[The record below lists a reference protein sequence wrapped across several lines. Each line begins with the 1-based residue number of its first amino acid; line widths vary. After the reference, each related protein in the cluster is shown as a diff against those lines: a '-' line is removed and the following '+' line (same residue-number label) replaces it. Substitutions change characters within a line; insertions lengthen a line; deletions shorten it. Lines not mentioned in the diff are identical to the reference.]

1 MPGASGGLPA
11 PATAPATAPALGGPA
26 AGPAPGPGGAAAGG
40 QTIVATLDLVGQGLN
55 PLSSKDSDALL
66 GVISKIIAPHNG
78 TVSSVRLGQ
87 VQVCAFLNVFSS
99 VRLLKPHHV
108 GERILTCRTALC
120 CAALKRAH
128 CLHGFDLRPT
138 ILRLPIRTQY
148 LGCHY
153 CNID

>member
-26 AGPAPGPGGAAAGG
+26 AAPAPGPAAAAGGG

-66 GVISKIIAPHNG
+66 SVISKIIGPHNA

-87 VQVCAFLNVFSS
+87 VQVCILCILSS
-99 VRLLKPHHV
+99 CSCYIKPS
-108 GERILTCRTALC
+108 
-120 CAALKRAH
+120 
-128 CLHGFDLRPT
+128 
-138 ILRLPIRTQY
+138 
-148 LGCHY
+148 
-153 CNID
+153 